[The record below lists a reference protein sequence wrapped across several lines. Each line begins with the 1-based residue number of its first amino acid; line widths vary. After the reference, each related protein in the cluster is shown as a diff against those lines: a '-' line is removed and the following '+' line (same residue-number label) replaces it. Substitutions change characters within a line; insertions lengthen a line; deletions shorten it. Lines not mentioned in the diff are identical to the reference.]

1 MVYIYIYIYIIYI
14 YIYIIYIYIYIY
26 QEWNIPKAK
35 PLLECTKKQG
45 SKGGTT
51 GTSWRKIILAHPE
64 SFQHF
69 SITCQ
74 DLLKNFSEDKL

>member
-1 MVYIYIYIYIIYI
+1 MVYIYIYIY
-14 YIYIIYIYIYIY
+14 YIYIYIY
-26 QEWNIPKAK
+26 RWNIPKAK